1 MDYLGWRQKFG
12 VTTPSTNAVVQPEYD
27 SMRPPGVTNHLARM
41 HISNIQTRDDDSF
54 SRSIEMI
61 DAGLEGAVE
70 RVMTCDPG
78 HLVLGISALAVWG
91 GSLASCAA
99 LTERMQKLAGR
110 PIGTT
115 HAVDAVLRALELHD
129 AGRRIAILTPY
140 YPVIE
145 PRMEAIFG
153 EAGYRIMRFHHMRGA
168 SPLQYTHVTDRDM
181 IAGLRQVDG
190 ADVDVIVQFGANLP
204 MARLADEAERWLDKP
219 VISIN
224 VATYWA
230 ALRAVGIDDRLYG
243 FTRLFSRF

>member
-27 SMRPPGVTNHLARM
+27 AMRPPGVTNHLARM
-41 HISNIQTRDDDSF
+41 HISNIQTIDDDSF
-54 SRSIEMI
+54 ARSIEMI

-99 LTERMQKLAGR
+99 LIKRMQQLAGR
-110 PIGTT
+110 DIGTT

-140 YPVIE
+140 YPVVE
-145 PRMEAIFG
+145 PRMEGVFG
-153 EAGYRIMRFHHMRGA
+153 EAGYQIMRFHHMRGA

-181 IAGLRQVDG
+181 IDGLRQVDG
-190 ADVDVIVQFGANLP
+190 PDVDVIVQFGANLP

-230 ALRAVGIDDRLYG
+230 ALRSVGIDDRIYG
-243 FTRLFSRF
+243 FTRLLSKF